1 MSARS
6 ERSEPRSAN
15 DGVMVSARSERSEP
29 RSAIDGVMVSARSER
44 SEPRSAIDG
53 VMVSARS
60 KRSEP
65 GRGRRA
71 GTQRRAVLATGGALA
86 AGCAAA
92 ALGGCAAYG
101 TETGAPAAGGAAPAG
116 GGAPAGTAGG
126 TAGRLAA
133 LDELEIGGGRVL
145 ADRQLVLTRPDRETV
160 KAFSAV
166 CTHAGCTVSEVRDG
180 TINCPCHGS
189 RFHVADGS
197 VAQGPATRALTP
209 VPVRV
214 DGGAVVAG

>member
-1 MSARS
+1 MSAGG
-6 ERSEPRSAN
+6 AC
-15 DGVMVSARSERSEP
+15 
-29 RSAIDGVMVSARSER
+29 
-44 SEPRSAIDG
+44 
-53 VMVSARS
+53 
-60 KRSEP
+60 
-65 GRGRRA
+65 
-71 GTQRRAVLATGGALA
+71 TRRAVLAAGGAAA

-101 TETGAPAAGGAAPAG
+101 TATGAPAG

-126 TAGRLAA
+126 TGGRLTA

-145 ADRQLVLTRPDRETV
+145 ADRQLVLTRPDRDTV

-166 CTHAGCTVSEVRDG
+166 CTHAGCTVSEIRDG
-180 TINCPCHGS
+180 TINCRCHGS